1 VTFVPAEV
9 SRPVTFGIAESLD
22 PLASGLLGDSEGSGA
37 SAYPWSQATTQQPTQ
52 VVAAKAETEVVRLA
66 WDIVDEWGDQSF
78 PASDPP
84 ANW

>member
-1 VTFVPAEV
+1 MTSVP
-9 SRPVTFGIAESLD
+9 P
-22 PLASGLLGDSEGSGA
+22 
-37 SAYPWSQATTQQPTQ
+37 SAPEPPTP
-52 VVAAKAETEVVRLA
+52 AP